1 MAKEF
6 LAKDD
11 MGAAQFGLTYK
22 YYESQLT
29 AIEEAIWF
37 LHARGI
43 QARPE
48 EQDDLIRLEAK
59 LGRLQSK
66 VEMEF
71 DWFLSSEISVQP
83 PKQSQLDEIS
93 QLSEK
98 VEKLTNQQRLAGAT
112 LTLLNNVAETASPLM
127 KVA

>member
-6 LAKDD
+6 LTKED
-11 MGAAQFGLTYK
+11 MGPAQFGLTYK

-83 PKQSQLDEIS
+83 PKKTQLDEIA

-98 VEKLTNQQRLAGAT
+98 VERLTNQQRLAGAT
-112 LTLLNNVAETASPLM
+112 LTLLNKVAESASPLM

>member
-66 VEMEF
+66 VDMEF

-98 VEKLTNQQRLAGAT
+98 VQKLTNQQRLAGAT
-112 LTLLNNVAETASPLM
+112 LTLLNNVAATASPLM

>member
-6 LAKDD
+6 LTKDD

-66 VEMEF
+66 VDMEF

-112 LTLLNNVAETASPLM
+112 LTLLNNVAATASPLM

>member
-6 LAKDD
+6 LTKDD

-66 VEMEF
+66 VDMEF

-112 LTLLNNVAETASPLM
+112 LVLLNRVAEMASPLV

>member
-6 LAKDD
+6 LTKDD

-66 VEMEF
+66 VDMEF

-93 QLSEK
+93 QLVEK
-98 VEKLTNQQRLAGAT
+98 VEKLANQQRLAGAT
-112 LTLLNNVAETASPLM
+112 LTLLNNVAATASPLM